1 MSRTN
6 HLGHRLVAACAAA
19 TFAVVL
25 AACGGPASE
34 PAPATTATPPA
45 APASSTRPA
54 VPAAGAPVWHY
65 EGAEGPA
72 NWGKLSPMF
81 AACGEGKRQSPIDIS
96 KPTRGTTAELKTTFP
111 PAALRIAH
119 HEHIADGIN
128 NGHTIQINYPA
139 ADTLTLGPASYQLV
153 QYHFHSPSEHT
164 VDGKHFPMEMHMVHK
179 SADGK
184 LAVVGVFIAEGADN
198 QAFAPVWANLPQQK
212 GVETHFP
219 AVNVDVDALL
229 PTARTSY
236 RYDGSL
242 TTPPCSEGVSWIIMT
257 TPIQLSSE
265 QVGAFTRLIKD
276 NNRPVQRLNGRTILT
291 DAVSIASAGR

>member
-6 HLGHRLVAACAAA
+6 HFGHRLFAMGVAV
-19 TFAVVL
+19 TVAVGL
-25 AACGGPASE
+25 AGCGGPTRE
-34 PAPATTATPPA
+34 PAPAAAATPAA

-54 VPAAGAPVWHY
+54 VPPPGAAVWHY

-72 NWGKLSPMF
+72 NWGTLSPAF
-81 AACGEGKRQSPIDIS
+81 AACAEGRRQSPIDIS
-96 KPTRGTTAELKTTFP
+96 NAARGVTADLRTSFA
-111 PAALRIAH
+111 PAELRIAH
-119 HEHIADGIN
+119 HAHVADGIN
-128 NGHTIQINYPA
+128 NGHTIQINYA
-139 ADTLTLGPASYQLV
+139 GADTLTLGTTSYQLA

-164 VDGKHFPMEMHMVHK
+164 VDGKHFPMEMHLVHK

-184 LAVVGVFIAEGADN
+184 LAVVAAFIGEGAHN
-198 QAFAPVWANLPQQK
+198 KAFDQVWANLPAQK

-219 AVNVDVDALL
+219 AVSVDVDALL
-229 PTARTSY
+229 PPARTSY

-276 NNRPVQRLNGRTILT
+276 NNRPVQPLNGRTILT
-291 DAVSIASAGR
+291 DDVSMVSGGT